1 MRIVTEI
8 KQGTP
13 EWLALRLG
21 IVTASELDSLLVSG
35 KGESGFGVAAFTY
48 MDQLIGERITEEAA
62 ELPFQT
68 KATIR
73 GHELEGVAR
82 DLYEQREEVRTEEVG
97 IILNHGIGY
106 SPDALVGA
114 SGLTEIKTK
123 LPKFQVSVIL
133 AGEVPKEHIAQ
144 CQGGL
149 WTAEREW
156 IDFISY
162 WPGMPLFVK
171 RMYRDEVL
179 IRKISERVKTF
190 YEILDER
197 MNKVL
202 GIAA

>member
-1 MRIVTEI
+1 MKIVTDIE
-8 KQGTP
+8 QGTP

-21 IVTASELDSLLVSG
+21 IVTASELDCLLVSG
-35 KGESGFGVAAFTY
+35 KHPTGFGVAAFTY

-73 GHELEGVAR
+73 GHEQEGVAQS
-82 DLYEQREEVRTEEVG
+82 LYEAREGVDIQKVG
-97 IILNHGIGY
+97 IILNHNIGY
-106 SPDALVGA
+106 SPDGLVGND
-114 SGLTEIKTK
+114 GLIEIKTK
-123 LPKFQVSVIL
+123 LPKFQVGVIL
-133 AGEVPKEHIAQ
+133 AGEIPKEHVAQ

-149 WTAEREW
+149 WASDREW

-171 RMYRDEVL
+171 RAHRDEAM
-179 IRKISERVKTF
+179 IRKIAGRVKMF

-202 GIAA
+202 GV

>member
-1 MRIVTEI
+1 MKIVTDIE
-8 KQGTP
+8 QGTP

-21 IVTASELDSLLVSG
+21 IATASELDCLLVSG
-35 KGESGFGVAAFTY
+35 RHPTGFGVAAFTY

-73 GHELEGVAR
+73 GHEQEGVALS
-82 DLYEQREEVRTEEVG
+82 LYESREEVKVQKVG
-97 IILNHGIGY
+97 IILNRGIGY
-106 SPDALVGA
+106 SPDGLVGTD
-114 SGLTEIKTK
+114 GLIEIKTK
-123 LPKFQVSVIL
+123 LPKFQVGVIL
-133 AGEVPKEHIAQ
+133 SGEVPKEHVAQ

-149 WTAEREW
+149 WASDREW

-171 RMYRDEVL
+171 RAHRDEAMF
-179 IRKISERVKTF
+179 RKIAERVKSF
-190 YEILDER
+190 YEIMDER

-202 GIAA
+202 GV

>member
-1 MRIVTEI
+1 MQIITDI

-21 IVTASELDSLLVSG
+21 IATASELDTLLVNG
-35 KGESGFGVAAFTY
+35 KGQAGFGVAAFTY

-62 ELPFQT
+62 EIPFQT

-82 DLYEQREEVRTEEVG
+82 DLYEQREGVRTEEVG

-106 SPDALVGA
+106 SPDALVGTN
-114 SGLTEIKTK
+114 GLTEIKTK

-133 AGEVPKEHIAQ
+133 ADEVPKEHIAQ

-149 WTAEREW
+149 WASEREW

-179 IRKISERVKTF
+179 IRRISERVKTF

>member
-1 MRIVTEI
+1 MQIVTDIE
-8 KQGTP
+8 QGTP
-13 EWLALRLG
+13 EWLAMRLG
-21 IVTASELDSLLVSG
+21 IVTCSELEALLVNG
-35 KGESGFGVAAFTY
+35 KGEAGFGVAAFTY
-48 MDQLIGERITEEAA
+48 MDQLIGERITGEAA

-82 DLYEQREEVRTEEVG
+82 GLYEAREEVTTQSVG

-114 SGLTEIKTK
+114 NGLTEIKTK
-123 LPKFQVSVIL
+123 LPKFQVGVIL
-133 AGEVPKEHIAQ
+133 ADEVPKDHVAQ

-149 WTAEREW
+149 WVSEREW

-171 RMYRDEVL
+171 RAYRDEVL
-179 IRKISERVKTF
+179 IRKLAERVKTF
-190 YEILDER
+190 NELLEER
-197 MNKVL
+197 MHKVL
-202 GIAA
+202 GLAA

>member
-1 MRIVTEI
+1 MKIVTDIE
-8 KQGTP
+8 QGTP

-21 IVTASELDSLLVSG
+21 IATASELDCLMVNG
-35 KGESGFGVAAFTY
+35 KGEAGFGVAAFTY
-48 MDQLIGERITEEAA
+48 MDQLIGERITEKAA

-73 GHELEGVAR
+73 GHELEQVAR
-82 DLYEQREEVRTEEVG
+82 GLYEDRESVSTTQVG

-114 SGLTEIKTK
+114 DGLTEIKTK
-123 LPKFQVSVIL
+123 LPKFQVGVIL
-133 AGEVPKEHIAQ
+133 AGEVPKEHVHQ

-149 WTAEREW
+149 WASEREW

-171 RMYRDEVL
+171 RMHRDEVM
-179 IRKISERVKTF
+179 IRKIAERVKTF
-190 YEILDER
+190 YEVLDER
-197 MNKVL
+197 MNRVL

>member
-1 MRIVTEI
+1 MRIVTDI

-21 IVTASELDSLLVSG
+21 IVTASELDVLLVSG
-35 KGESGFGVAAFTY
+35 KGEAGFGVAAFTY

-73 GHELEGVAR
+73 GHELESVAR
-82 DLYEQREEVRTEEVG
+82 GLYEDRYEVRTTECG
-97 IILNHGIGY
+97 IILNHGAGY
-106 SPDALVGA
+106 SPDALVSA
-114 SGLTEIKTK
+114 NGLTEIKTK

-133 AGEVPKEHIAQ
+133 ANEVPKEHVPQ

-149 WTAEREW
+149 WLSEREW

-171 RMYRDEVL
+171 RMHRDEVM
-179 IRKISERVKTF
+179 IRKIAERVKTF

-197 MNKVL
+197 MNRVL
-202 GIAA
+202 GLAA

>member
-1 MRIVTEI
+1 MRIITDIE
-8 KQGTP
+8 QGTP
-13 EWLALRLG
+13 EWLAMRLG
-21 IVTASELDSLLVSG
+21 IVTCSELEVLLVNG
-35 KGESGFGVAAFTY
+35 KGEAGFGVAAFTY
-48 MDQLIGERITEEAA
+48 MDQLIGERITGEAA

-82 DLYEQREEVRTEEVG
+82 GLYEDREKVTTQAVG

-114 SGLTEIKTK
+114 NGLTEIKTK
-123 LPKFQVSVIL
+123 LPKFQVGVIL
-133 AGEVPKEHIAQ
+133 ADEVPKEHVAQ

-149 WTAEREW
+149 WVSEREW

-162 WPGMPLFVK
+162 WPGMPMFVK
-171 RMYRDEVL
+171 RAYRDEVM
-179 IRKISERVKTF
+179 IRKIAERVKTF
-190 YEILDER
+190 HELLEER
-197 MNKVL
+197 MHRVL

>member
-1 MRIVTEI
+1 MKIVTDIE
-8 KQGTP
+8 QGTP

-21 IVTASELDSLLVSG
+21 IVTASELDCLLVSG
-35 KGESGFGVAAFTY
+35 KHPTGFGVAAFTY

-73 GHELEGVAR
+73 GHEQEGVAQS
-82 DLYEQREEVRTEEVG
+82 LYEAREGVDIKKVG
-97 IILNHGIGY
+97 IILNHNIGY
-106 SPDALVGA
+106 SPDGLVG
-114 SGLTEIKTK
+114 SDGLIEIKTK
-123 LPKFQVSVIL
+123 LPKFQVGVIL
-133 AGEVPKEHIAQ
+133 AGEIPKEHVAQ

-149 WTAEREW
+149 WASDREW

-171 RMYRDEVL
+171 RAHRDEAM
-179 IRKISERVKTF
+179 IRKIAERVKSF
-190 YEILDER
+190 YEIMDER

-202 GIAA
+202 GV